1 MLLLDGGGVV
11 CLDDHVG
18 CRWIS
23 RLLRL
28 LSRTRIPTL
37 DARDVGVLIRGVGR
51 GDLIRLLCV
60 CMLVDLFFVGR
71 YVVKADWC
79 RLCGY

>member
-1 MLLLDGGGVV
+1 LLG
-11 CLDDHVG
+11 
-18 CRWIS
+18 
-23 RLLRL
+23 L

-60 CMLVDLFFVGR
+60 CMLVDLVFVSG
-71 YVVKADWC
+71 YVVKAD
-79 RLCGY
+79 